1 MKGNAGSSACVKRIK
16 KNLPKLCSADRRKIF
31 CPGYINLSAG
41 IIISIILFVS
51 VIVFKCIVIVVVIIA
66 AS

>member
-1 MKGNAGSSACVKRIK
+1 MRQ
-16 KNLPKLCSADRRKIF
+16 ADKEKPAEIMLRRQEKIF
-31 CPGYINLSAG
+31 CPGYINVLAG
-41 IIISIILFVS
+41 IIISIILFVC